1 MYQEWTRDFRCCK
14 VDCESAILHLKDGNL
29 LKWYETK
36 TQSLKSSA
44 RWMLKSVSNPSKLH
58 QLLKN
63 ETNMTI
69 PTDLVTM
76 VRRPGSISQHD
87 IVFTT
92 QRIAEIIADVQREHD
107 WAQNR

>member
-1 MYQEWTRDFRCCK
+1 MYREWTRDFRCCK

-44 RWMLKSVSNPSKLH
+44 RTMLKGVSNPRELH
-58 QLLKN
+58 QLPED

-69 PTDLVTM
+69 PSDLVTM
-76 VRRPGSISQHD
+76 ERRTGSISQYD
-87 IVFTT
+87 IVYMT
-92 QRIAEIIADVQREHD
+92 QRIAEIIADVLREND
-107 WAQNR
+107 WAEN